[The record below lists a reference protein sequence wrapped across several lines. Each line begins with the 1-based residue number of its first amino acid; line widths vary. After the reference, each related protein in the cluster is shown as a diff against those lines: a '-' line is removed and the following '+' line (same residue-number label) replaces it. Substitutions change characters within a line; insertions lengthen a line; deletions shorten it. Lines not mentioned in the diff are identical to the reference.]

1 MLYQLYETQRS
12 LMEPF
17 VDLAQ
22 AAAKIFGKDDSP
34 FSQIP
39 FVQRV
44 SAGYDLLYRLGKD
57 YEKPA
62 FGISTV
68 DVDGVE
74 VAIHERIELNKPF
87 CELRRFKRFSDDVT
101 TLGKLKNQPA
111 VLIVAPLS
119 GHYATLLRDTVKTML
134 KDHKVYITD
143 WKNART
149 VPLSD
154 GAFHLDDY
162 VNYVQEFIRHLQ
174 GTYGNCHVISVCQPT
189 VPVFAAISL
198 MASRGETTPLS
209 MTMMGGPIDARKS
222 PTSVNNLAT
231 TKPYA
236 WFENNVIYSV
246 PSNFPGAGRRVYP
259 GFLQHTGFVAMNPDR
274 HATSHFDYFKDLI
287 KGDGA
292 SVEAHR
298 TFYDEYNAVLDMDA
312 DYYLETIST
321 VFQDFKLVNGTW
333 EVKNLKGK
341 AELVKPGDIKTTAVM
356 TVEGELDDIS
366 GSGQTR
372 AALDMCTGVAD
383 SLKKHYEV
391 IGAGHYGIF
400 AGRRWRE
407 MVYPAIKAFILEA
420 NKGNVQKVSKTTKA
434 ADKAALSAAAHT
446 AQPVEKAVKA
456 LVKPAAQT
464 VAAPASVKSVASVAA
479 KPAVKAV
486 AKAAAPAQKQA
497 AKALAGVVPAAVV
510 ATVKSA
516 AKSAE
521 KAVVKPADPVIK
533 PIAQT
538 KPVESVKPAAA
549 PPAVPAAPAAVK
561 VEAAQNV
568 TPPAAAKLT
577 AKQVDAAVA
586 NAIAASAV
594 PKPAEPTVAPVATAV
609 K

>member
-22 AAAKIFGKDDSP
+22 AAAKMLSSEGSP
-34 FSQIP
+34 MAQLPI
-39 FVQRV
+39 VQRM
-44 SAGYDLLYRLGKD
+44 SAGYDLIYRLGKD
-57 YEKPA
+57 YEKPV
-62 FGISTV
+62 FGIHTV
-68 DVDGVE
+68 DADGVDI
-74 VAIHERIELNKPF
+74 AIHERIELNKPF
-87 CELRRFKRFSDDVT
+87 CELRRFKRFSDDVA
-101 TLGKLKNQPA
+101 TLDNLKNHPA

-149 VPLSD
+149 VPLSE
-154 GAFHLDDY
+154 GVFHLDDY

-174 GTYGNCHVISVCQPT
+174 GKYGNCHVISVCQPT

-222 PTSVNNLAT
+222 PTAVNDLAM
-231 TKPYA
+231 TKPYS
-236 WFENNVIYSV
+236 WFENNVIYTV

-259 GFLQHTGFVAMNPDR
+259 GFLQHTGFVAMNRER
-274 HATSHFDYFKDLI
+274 HTTSHFDYFKDLI
-287 KGDGA
+287 KGDDA

-298 TFYDEYNAVLDMDA
+298 TFYNEYNAVLDMDA
-312 DYYLETIST
+312 SYYLETIST
-321 VFQDFKLVNGTW
+321 VFQDFKLVKGTW
-333 EVKNLKGK
+333 EVKNPKGK

-372 AALDMCTGVAD
+372 AALDMCSGVAA
-383 SLKKHYEV
+383 KAKRHFEV
-391 IGAGHYGIF
+391 EGAGHYGIF

-407 MVYPAIKAFILEA
+407 MVYPAVKAFILEA
-420 NKGNVQKVSKTTKA
+420 NKANVFPAKPVVKTPAKV
-434 ADKAALSAAAHT
+434 
-446 AQPVEKAVKA
+446 AVKA
-456 LVKPAAQT
+456 PLKVEK
-464 VAAPASVKSVASVAA
+464 

-486 AKAAAPAQKQA
+486 AMPAAKKAAPVSAKAVRAESAPKPAVKVSATQVAKPVTAQSAAPSSVKANAKTPAKATAKAAAVAKPA
-497 AKALAGVVPAAVV
+497 AKSPVKVTAKPAAVAPVLKSVPTV
-510 ATVKSA
+510 AQAEPKA
-516 AKSAE
+516 PAK
-521 KAVVKPADPVIK
+521 
-533 PIAQT
+533 
-538 KPVESVKPAAA
+538 A
-549 PPAVPAAPAAVK
+549 PPTPAAV
-561 VEAAQNV
+561 
-568 TPPAAAKLT
+568 KLT

-586 NAIAASAV
+586 NAIAANATA
-594 PKPAEPTVAPVATAV
+594 KAADAPAAQVVAPAAAA